1 MGEYRSCCRD
11 DRHQALDVKKSLEEE
26 EAMAAETFEAIQ
38 MKVSGMM
45 CSFCTMS
52 IERAL
57 KRYTGVRNVM
67 VNLVHGIVLVE
78 ADTTQISRS
87 ELTAAVEKLGYNVS
101 ATEVQQY
108 ATDEAIFTLIKQ
120 RGIIGMILAIVDLLV
135 DPLNLFGL
143 PAQIRAFFSLAVAA
157 FVLLWVGFPILRKT
171 LLALRQRVINANVL
185 LSSGAWGSFLI
196 GGLSVIDPRWPNFL
210 PVASW
215 LMALHLFFG
224 YFKLDIRKKAS
235 EAVRKLL
242 SLQPLRARVARGG
255 QMVEVLSRD
264 VNVGELVEVRP
275 GERIPLDGEVIEG
288 IASVDESSFTGESVP
303 ATKEIG
309 TKVIGGTLNL
319 DGLLKVRVSKVGQ
332 DSFLSQIVRLM
343 TQIAERKPPIEL
355 LADRLMNYYG
365 PVVFVI
371 AGLAFVGWALA
382 TGDYTKATLVLL
394 TTIIMGY
401 PCALGITTPMLAAI
415 AGGKGISIG
424 LLVKASEVFH
434 GLSTVNTVV
443 FDKTGTLTYGRPT
456 VTDMVPF
463 GTDRMDLLAAA
474 GAVEAASEHPLGQ
487 AVSFFAQLE
496 GEAKLP
502 VEGFRAFTGKG
513 VSGVVQGQEVVA
525 GKPSFLEE
533 RGLRLTQEV
542 RGNIDRFSAEGKTV
556 MVIARAASVIGLIAL
571 QDTPRRG
578 AKRLIEKLRE
588 RGVKTVML
596 TGDAR
601 PVAEATGRTL
611 GVDEVHAELL
621 PTAKVTA
628 IEALQHAGHKVAMVG
643 DGINDAPALA
653 QADVGIAIGAGT
665 DVAIESAGVIL
676 VGDRLDDVLNA
687 LTLGKAS
694 YRTLTGNVVVAVLF
708 NIVGMIFAAMGFVTP
723 LFAILFMVLSI
734 FAILLNTLRI
744 RRIRLE
750 REETAEQGP
759 LAEREFLI
767 PNMVCEGCAEKIST
781 KLKAVPGVQEVKL
794 KVPKKYVY
802 VKFEPARVPAERL
815 KDVIGKAGFAAI
827 EV

>member
-1 MGEYRSCCRD
+1 MATET
-11 DRHQALDVKKSLEEE
+11 LE
-26 EAMAAETFEAIQ
+26 TIQ

-45 CSFCTMS
+45 CSFCTMTL
-52 IERAL
+52 ENAL
-57 KRYTGVRNVM
+57 KRYAGVKSVM

-78 ADTTQISRS
+78 ADTTHISRA
-87 ELTAAVEKLGYNVS
+87 ELAVAVEKLGYNVS

-120 RGIIGMILAIVDLLV
+120 RGTIGMTLAVIDLIV

-171 LLALRQRVINANVL
+171 ILAVRQRVINANVL
-185 LSSGAWGSFLI
+185 LSAGAWGSFII
-196 GGLSVIDPRWPNFL
+196 GALSLVDPRWPNFL

-224 YFKLDIRKKAS
+224 YFKLNIRKKAS

-242 SLQPLRARVARGG
+242 SLQPLRARVLRGG
-255 QMVEVLSRD
+255 QVVEVLSRD
-264 VNVGELVEVRP
+264 VNVGEVVEVRP

-309 TKVIGGTLNL
+309 AKVIGGTLNL

-371 AGLAFVGWALA
+371 AGLAFVAWALA
-382 TGDYTKATLVLL
+382 TMNYTLATLVLL

-434 GLSTVNTVV
+434 ALSTVNTVV

-456 VTDMVPF
+456 VTDLVPF
-463 GTDRMDLLAAA
+463 GIDRAELLMLAW
-474 GAVEAASEHPLGQ
+474 AVEAPSEHPLGQ
-487 AVSFFAQLE
+487 SISFFAQRE
-496 GEAKLP
+496 GAKKIAI
-502 VEGFRAFTGKG
+502 EGFRAAPGKG
-513 VSGVVQGQEVVA
+513 VTGTLHGVEIVA
-525 GKPSFLEE
+525 GKPLFIEE
-533 RGLRLTQEV
+533 RGISLALEV
-542 RGNIDRFSAEGKTV
+542 RSKIASFGAEGKTV
-556 MVIARAASVIGLIAL
+556 VVIARGEKVVGLATL

-578 AKRLIEKLRE
+578 TKRLMEKLRE
-588 RGVKTVML
+588 RGLMTVML
-596 TGDAR
+596 TGDSR
-601 PVAEATGRTL
+601 LVAEAIAKTI
-611 GVDEVHAELL
+611 GVDEVRAELL
-621 PTAKVTA
+621 PADKVSA
-628 IEALQHAGHKVAMVG
+628 IEALQREGRKITMVG

-653 QADVGIAIGAGT
+653 QADVGIAVGAGT

-687 LTLGKAS
+687 LILGKAS
-694 YRTLTGNVVVAVLF
+694 YRTLTGNVIVAVLF
-708 NIVGMIFAAMGFVTP
+708 NVVGMIFAAFGYVTP
-723 LFAILFMVLSI
+723 LFAILFMIVSI

-744 RRIRLE
+744 SWIKLK
-750 REETAEQGP
+750 REETTEEGV

-767 PNMVCEGCAEKIST
+767 PKMVCQGCAEKISAA
-781 KLKAVPGVQEVKL
+781 LKTVPGVQEVKT
-794 KVPKKYVY
+794 KVPQKHVY
-802 VKFEPARVPAERL
+802 VRYEPSKVQESRL
-815 KDVIGKAGFAAI
+815 RDELEKAGFAAF
-827 EV
+827 EA